1 MGWISLKNWTKL
13 PPTKQKTANSCWA
26 ACGSALSNYFA
37 DSEGKGTAR
46 DQDAVAQ
53 GIGADIN
60 KVASMEAVLAFIG
73 CYAKAE
79 DVEVDEA
86 NLPDRQEIA
95 KELLAGRPIVVG
107 INDAELKNPKTDQL
121 KDGHYMIII
130 GVEDSNGQLWIMVL
144 RKVPSKYPSRTA
156 TPRTAI
162 ATCDSPKPFTRKYP
176 LEIIQASPRAHWA
189 S

>member
-1 MGWISLKNWTKL
+1 MGWICLKNLNKL

-26 ACGSALSNYFA
+26 ACGSALSKYFA
-37 DSEGKGTAR
+37 DSEGKGAAR

-95 KELLAGRPIVVG
+95 KELLNGRAIVVG
-107 INDAELKNPKTDQL
+107 INAAGLKNPKTDQL

-130 GVEDSNGQLWIMVL
+130 GVEDSTGQLWIMDPSQGNLQVS
-144 RKVPSKYPSRTA
+144 VPYSYSKNSYSDMRFAKTLYTQIPA
-156 TPRTAI
+156 
-162 ATCDSPKPFTRKYP
+162 
-176 LEIIQASPRAHWA
+176 
-189 S
+189 